1 MISKKDIIN
10 QINIIESYL
19 YATHGVQVE
28 YLRDEKDVY
37 YHNLAKIEI
46 NSRQNYHSR
55 LHSLLHEAGHVIIRS
70 EKKQNQFEDRFPDM
84 KTPGS
89 YTRGNIGH
97 RIDVL
102 REEVLAWEEGEKLA
116 TYLGFELDKTKWAR
130 HRRSALK
137 SYVEWI

>member
-1 MISKKDIIN
+1 VISKKDIIR

-19 YATHGVQVE
+19 YGTHAVQVE

-37 YHNLAKIEI
+37 YPSLNRVEI

-84 KTPGS
+84 KIAGG
-89 YTRGNIGH
+89 YTRGNISH

-116 TYLGFELDKTKWAR
+116 TYLGLELDKKKWAT
-130 HRRSALK
+130 HRRAALK